1 MEGNLMLKCT
11 ACGKEY
17 SMRKPYQRCECG
29 EPLELEL
36 FKSVPGIGR
45 RVWERF
51 SGFFPFELKPELSLG
66 EGDTPLTKAKKL
78 SKELG
83 VRLYL
88 KNETT
93 NLTWS
98 FKDRGTYLGIHR
110 ALQLGFEK
118 IGTVSTG
125 NMAASVA
132 AYGAFAGLE
141 TYILVSSTIAEEKLK
156 ALEVYGAKIIKVH
169 GDYGELYYKSLEIGQ
184 RKDIYFINSDD
195 PFRIEGYKS
204 ISFEIIEEITP
215 DYVVVP
221 TSSGGLFRGIV
232 KGFLELKENGL
243 IEKLPRFVVVQAEG
257 CSPICKAFNSGKDR
271 IERFESPHT
280 IAHAIEN
287 PYPPSGNAVLR
298 RLRELDGLCV
308 TVNDEEILEAQK
320 ALGREGLFVQPASA
334 TGVSAIRKLRE
345 RGVIKEGAKV
355 VSILT
360 GAGLKTLSHIKAPKV
375 EECSLES
382 LEECFRW

>member
-1 MEGNLMLKCT
+1 MLKCT
-11 ACGKEY
+11 ACGRAY
-17 SMRKPYQRCECG
+17 SLRKPYQRCECG

-36 FKSVPGIGR
+36 FKSVPRIGK

-51 SGFFPFELKPELSLG
+51 SGFFPFELNPELSLG
-66 EGDTPLTKAKKL
+66 EGDTALIKAKRL

-83 VRLYL
+83 VKLYL

-93 NLTWS
+93 NPTWS
-98 FKDRGTYLGIHR
+98 FKDRGTYLGIHK
-110 ALQLGFEK
+110 AIQLGFKK

-132 AYGAFAGLE
+132 AYGAYSGLE

-156 ALEVYGAKIIKVH
+156 ALEVYGAKVIKVR
-169 GDYGELYYKSLEIGQ
+169 GDYGELYYRSLEIGR
-184 RKDIYFINSDD
+184 RKGIYFINSDD

-204 ISFEIIEEITP
+204 ISFEIAEEVTP
-215 DYVVVP
+215 DYVLVP

-232 KGFLELKENGL
+232 KGFLELKESGL
-243 IEKLPRFVVVQAEG
+243 VEKLPTFVAVQVKG
-257 CSPICKAFNSGKDR
+257 CSPICKAFIEGKKK
-271 IERFESPHT
+271 IERFENPHT

-298 RLRELDGLCV
+298 LLKELNGLCI
-308 TVNDEEILEAQK
+308 TVSDEEILDAQML
-320 ALGREGLFVQPASA
+320 LGREGVFVQPASA
-334 TGVSAIRKLRE
+334 TGIAALRKLLKKKIE
-345 RGVIKEGAKV
+345 ENAKV

-360 GAGLKTLSHIKAPKV
+360 GSGLKTLSQMKAGKV
-375 EECSLES
+375 VECSLEK
-382 LEECFRW
+382 LEECMR

>member
-1 MEGNLMLKCT
+1 MLKCT
-11 ACGKEY
+11 ACGRAY
-17 SMRKPYQRCECG
+17 SLRKPHQRCECG

-36 FKSVPGIGR
+36 FKSVPRIGK

-51 SGFFPFELKPELSLG
+51 SGFFPFELNPELSLG
-66 EGDTPLTKAKKL
+66 EGDTALIKAKRL

-83 VRLYL
+83 VKLYL

-93 NLTWS
+93 NPTWS

-110 ALQLGFEK
+110 ALQLGFKK

-132 AYGAFAGLE
+132 AYGAYSGLE

-156 ALEVYGAKIIKVH
+156 ALEVYGAKVIKVR
-169 GDYGELYYKSLEIGQ
+169 GDYGELYYRSLEIGR
-184 RKDIYFINSDD
+184 RKGIYFINSDD

-204 ISFEIIEEITP
+204 ISFEIAEEVTP
-215 DYVVVP
+215 DYVLVP

-232 KGFLELKENGL
+232 KGFLELKESDL
-243 IEKLPRFVVVQAEG
+243 IEKLPTFVAVQAEG
-257 CSPICKAFNSGKDR
+257 CSPICKAF
-271 IERFESPHT
+271 IEGEKKIEPFENPHT

-298 RLRELDGLCV
+298 LLKELNGLCI
-308 TVNDEEILEAQK
+308 TVSDEEILDAQMF
-320 ALGREGLFVQPASA
+320 LGSEGVFVQPASA
-334 TGVSAIRKLRE
+334 TGIAALRKLFE
-345 RGVIKEGAKV
+345 RKIEENAKV

-360 GAGLKTLSHIKAPKV
+360 GSGLKTLSHVKAG
-375 EECSLES
+375 EIMECSLEK
-382 LEECFRW
+382 LEECMR